1 MIEKLQGAA
10 QIPQSRTGTPTRTAS
25 GVTSPAFGSMLQQ
38 QMEFRDLSRTQAAVG
53 TPVAQAVQQADIAQA
68 VQQNAMAQAVQQS
81 LAAQRTLSAQA
92 VQQSEPQSRT
102 RQTVNFSK
110 HALARVEERGIE
122 ITPDLMGRLAD
133 SVEKAQE
140 KGAKNIL
147 AFSDSQAFIVNIPYG
162 RVITAMSGE
171 EMRENIFTNIDG
183 AVLL

>member
-1 MIEKLQGAA
+1 MIDKLHGAA
-10 QIPQSRTGTPTRTAS
+10 QIPQSLTGSAPRNAS
-25 GVTSPAFGSMLQQ
+25 GETPAFGAMLRQR
-38 QMEFRDLSRTQAAVG
+38 MGRRDASRTQAAPQSASVEAIRRDAL
-53 TPVAQAVQQADIAQA
+53 AQSAIAQA
-68 VQQNAMAQAVQQS
+68 MRQSAITQAV
-81 LAAQRTLSAQA
+81 
-92 VQQSEPQSRT
+92 PQSAIVPAAPTAPQSATPR
-102 RQTVNFSK
+102 TVNFSK

-162 RVITAMSGE
+162 RVITAMSGD
-171 EMRENIFTNIDG
+171 EMRENVFTNIDG